1 MLIWQSATTQ
11 SNRSHMPDAAAQV
24 QKLLR
29 QQAAIARFG
38 SFALRERDLNKILTE
53 AVRVCAE
60 GLSVPFSKVCRYR
73 AEENDLLIVAG
84 YGWQEGVVGKVVSRA
99 DMSSPQGRAFTT
111 GLPSI
116 IDDVQEVAG
125 FNLPPFYAAHGI
137 VSIIDVIIKGSDE
150 QPYGILEID
159 NDKQHGYDQYDIN
172 FLTGFANVLAEAV
185 STAARGLALQ
195 VTVDRMKALVEEKD
209 RLLHEKD
216 VANLQLQQAQKM
228 EAVGQLTGGVA
239 HDLNNILTVITGTI
253 EILAEAV
260 ADRPELLAIAK
271 MIDDAAARGADL
283 TQRLLAF
290 ARKQPL
296 QPREVDVNALVTQA
310 ASLLR
315 PTLGEQIEVH
325 MLLAED
331 TSHALIDPS
340 QLTNAV
346 LNLAINARDA
356 MPGGGKLTIETRN
369 VVLDEEYAAA
379 NSDVTAGN
387 YVLVAV
393 TDSGHGIPAA
403 ILNNVFEPFFTT
415 KDIDKGSGLGLSMV
429 YGFVK
434 QSNGHIKIYSEEG
447 HGTTVKIYLPRAT
460 GVARPAEPPGETT
473 IEGGHET
480 ILVVEDDNLVRTFV
494 IGQIQSLGYA
504 TLAAVNAA
512 EAMAFIDG
520 PEKIDLLFTDMIMP
534 GSMNGRQLAD
544 AALRRRASLKVL
556 FTSGYSNEAIIHH
569 GHLDAGVLLLAK
581 PYRKSDL
588 ARMIRAALAAP
599 SRVADT
605 LPS

>member
-1 MLIWQSATTQ
+1 MT
-11 SNRSHMPDAAAQV
+11 DAAAQV

-38 SFALRERDLNKILTE
+38 SYALRERDLMKILSE

-84 YGWQEGVVGKVVSRA
+84 HGWQDGVVGHVVSRA
-99 DMSSPQGRAFTT
+99 DVSSPQGRAFIT
-111 GLPSI
+111 GEPSI
-116 IDDVQEVAG
+116 CDDLQLASYVD
-125 FNLPPFYAAHGI
+125 LPPFYAEHGI
-137 VSIIDVIIKGSDE
+137 VSIIDVIIKGNDE

-159 NDKQHGYDQYDIN
+159 NNQQHDYDQYDIN

-185 STAARGLALQ
+185 STASRGAALQ
-195 VTVDRMKALVEEKD
+195 VTVDHMKSLVEEKD
-209 RLLHEKD
+209 RLLDQKNLSD
-216 VANLQLQQAQKM
+216 LQLRQAQKM

-260 ADRPELLAIAK
+260 ADRPELVAITK
-271 MIDDAAARGADL
+271 MIDEAAARGADL
-283 TQRLLAF
+283 TLRLLAF

-296 QPREVDVNALVTQA
+296 QPREVDVNRLVTEA
-310 ASLLR
+310 ANLLR
-315 PTLGEQIEVH
+315 PTLGEHIEVQ
-325 MLLAED
+325 MTLAGD
-331 TSHALIDPS
+331 ASRALIDPS
-340 QLTNAV
+340 QLTNAI
-346 LNLAINARDA
+346 LNLALNARDA
-356 MPGGGKLTIETRN
+356 MADGGKLTIETSN
-369 VVLDEEYAAA
+369 AVLDETYASMH
-379 NSDVTAGN
+379 SDVTAGE
-387 YVLVAV
+387 YVMVAV
-393 TDSGHGIPAA
+393 TDSGHGIPVG
-403 ILNNVFEPFFTT
+403 IRDNVFEPFFTT
-415 KDIDKGSGLGLSMV
+415 KDVDKGSGLGLSMV

-447 HGTTVKIYLPRAT
+447 HGTTVRIYLPPVT
-460 GVARPAEPPGETT
+460 GIAPPVAAASVAS
-473 IEGGHET
+473 IEGGDET

-494 IGQIQSLGYA
+494 LAQIRSLGY
-504 TLAAVNAA
+504 LALEAVNAA
-512 EAMAFIDG
+512 QALIVIDS
-520 PEKIDLLFTDMIMP
+520 PQKIDLLFTDMIMP

-544 AALRRRASLKVL
+544 AALLRRASLKVL

-588 ARMIRAALAAP
+588 ARMIRAALAG
-599 SRVADT
+599 
-605 LPS
+605 

>member
-1 MLIWQSATTQ
+1 MT
-11 SNRSHMPDAAAQV
+11 DAAAQV

-38 SFALRERDLNKILTE
+38 SFALRQRDLNKILVE

-60 GLSVPFSKVCRYR
+60 GLSAPFCKVCRYR
-73 AEENDLLIVAG
+73 SDEDDLLIVAG
-84 YGWQEGVVGKVVSRA
+84 HGWQDGVVGNVVSRA

-116 IDDVQEVAG
+116 IDHLQDVAG

-137 VSIIDVIIKGSDE
+137 VSIIDVIIKGSDD

-159 NDKQHGYDQYDIN
+159 NDKQHDYDQYDIN

-195 VTVDRMKALVEEKD
+195 VTVDQMKALVEEKD
-209 RLLHEKD
+209 RLLYEKNVTD
-216 VANLQLQQAQKM
+216 LQLLQAQKM

-253 EILAEAV
+253 EILSEAF
-260 ADRPELLAIAK
+260 ADRPELLAITK

-296 QPREVDVNALVTQA
+296 QPREVDVNALVIQTA
-310 ASLLR
+310 NLLR

-325 MLLAED
+325 MMLTDDL
-331 TSHALIDPS
+331 SHALIDPS

-346 LNLAINARDA
+346 LNLALNARDA
-356 MPGGGKLTIETRN
+356 MPEGGKLTIETRN
-369 VVLDEEYAAA
+369 VALDEEYAST
-379 NSDVTAGN
+379 NIDVTAGD

-415 KDIDKGSGLGLSMV
+415 KDVDKGSGLGLSMV

-447 HGTTVKIYLPRAT
+447 HGTTVRIYLPQAI
-460 GVARPAEPPGETT
+460 GVAPSAELVSETN

-504 TLAAVNAA
+504 TLAAVNAK
-512 EAMAFIDG
+512 EAMAVIDG
-520 PEKIDLLFTDMIMP
+520 PEKVDLLFTDMIMP

-544 AALRRRASLKVL
+544 AALQQRASLKVL

-588 ARMIRAALAAP
+588 AQMIRAALAA
-599 SRVADT
+599 
-605 LPS
+605 